1 MLTLPPESPE
11 PHAWT
16 RQPSGTWMNAPLSA
30 VPFRNMWIVLELVGL
45 LLPLVEADE
54 DEDNGSKVVQ
64 FHCGNSLCQLSRY
77 IVELLSASRE
87 YQRQAS
93 ATSRFFILVCSS

>member
-1 MLTLPPESPE
+1 MLSTANVVRTAMLTLPPESPV

-30 VPFRNMWIVLELVGL
+30 APFRNMWIVLGLAGL

-54 DEDNGSKVVQ
+54 EEDNGSKVV
-64 FHCGNSLCQLSRY
+64 HSHYSNTLC
-77 IVELLSASRE
+77 
-87 YQRQAS
+87 
-93 ATSRFFILVCSS
+93 